1 MERRLSDPVFA
12 EAMRY
17 VESADPFGP
26 GRGQAQSHDQDR
38 ARA

>member
-1 MERRLSDPVFA
+1 MERRLSDPVFT

-17 VESADPFGP
+17 VQDANFFGP
-26 GRGQAQSHDQDR
+26 GPE